1 MVQVFVCMWTPDII
15 ISSLGILV
23 KGSVKGDL
31 LRRGKGKE
39 RLMGMNRHITYTFE
53 NNNENH

>member
-1 MVQVFVCMWTPDII
+1 MWTPDII

-39 RLMGMNRHITYTFE
+39 RLMGMNQHITYTFE